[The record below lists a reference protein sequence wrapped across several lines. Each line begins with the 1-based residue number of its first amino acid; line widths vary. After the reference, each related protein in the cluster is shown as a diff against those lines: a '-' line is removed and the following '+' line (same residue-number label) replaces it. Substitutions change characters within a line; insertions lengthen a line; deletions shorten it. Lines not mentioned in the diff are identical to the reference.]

1 MTVKSEKIKFLM
13 MAQMTLERGE
23 GLTLSQV
30 FKFGDLVIYKMKVGL
45 LFISEKAGVE
55 AILGW
60 GTRAICPFV
69 KARQDKDLSQT
80 IGTRGQ

>member
-1 MTVKSEKIKFLM
+1 
-13 MAQMTLERGE
+13 
-23 GLTLSQV
+23 
-30 FKFGDLVIYKMKVGL
+30 MKVGL